1 MFCVELGFQ
10 LFDMEIYNFF
20 LQKWL
25 RNLEMLIFV
34 GVCICGFMRLEFE
47 KIFIWDVFE
56 FVVELERKF
65 RLRVKYILKCRE
77 EQQVCYDVGEFF
89 SFDFVMKVICEGEW
103 ICSFFLVVIVDWW
116 VEIIGFVEWK
126 MIINVFNCGVK
137 MFMVSF
143 C

>member
-1 MFCVELGFQ
+1 M
-10 LFDMEIYNFF
+10 
-20 LQKWL
+20 
-25 RNLEMLIFV
+25 
-34 GVCICGFMRLEFE
+34 
-47 KIFIWDVFE
+47 
-56 FVVELERKF
+56 
-65 RLRVKYILKCRE
+65 
-77 EQQVCYDVGEFF
+77 CYDVGEFF